1 MPTKNGIQISVF
13 EVIFLSSCALWGDLG
28 CLSDLGTLGSLGMLA
43 SPPAGTDASG
53 TVMVVVEVLLNQV

>member
-1 MPTKNGIQISVF
+1 MPTKNGIQLSVF

-28 CLSDLGTLGSLGMLA
+28 CLSDLGTLASL
-43 SPPAGTDASG
+43 PAGTDASS